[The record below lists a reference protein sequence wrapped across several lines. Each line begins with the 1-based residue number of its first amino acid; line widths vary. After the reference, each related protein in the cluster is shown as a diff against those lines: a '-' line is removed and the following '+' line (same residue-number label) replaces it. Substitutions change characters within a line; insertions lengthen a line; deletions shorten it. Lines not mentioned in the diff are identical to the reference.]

1 MADKLDALTRKVD
14 DWAYD
19 ESNPTAVEI
28 GKCTFALV
36 DAFIDGK
43 QSISRLK
50 KLVETLLI
58 LADFVQNKSWDTVG
72 VLGAVAHK
80 LEACLEIVKEH
91 IPEMAKEVSETI
103 SALRQSEMDAVRSLP
118 KNSQAKVL
126 RRVDTG
132 KTWNVEVVTLPV
144 SEINLG
150 GSVPSKVSD
159 KDKKKKEIQQNP
171 PMPKDN
177 EKSGSGEFNSLQD
190 IYDNIQS
197 EQSKMSPVEI
207 GNLTL
212 KIGRLIDKDPSK
224 ENIQIGLDI
233 LIEMLAN
240 ASEENKMI
248 IWEALVHKLEYI
260 TGKYGKLIPAGQLK
274 ELQGVINTANQ
285 VFFDWL
291 ASLPPQSNV
300 EILRRVNHS
309 TLYYDFDGF
318 LDALGIDEDMDFY
331 EIASIPVEQIIKTQ
345 SVPSRNVISEERPQ
359 RTPHESTGNNNGG
372 DGPRGPRPGF
382 MTPPPPP
389 PPHQTATAAAPIL
402 PPAPPPSGLPPKK
415 PKKKTRSYIDILNL
429 IVVAVLSSSI
439 SSVESGSDGCRL
451 TLKPEILNKMFPS
464 YGFIYDFYYSEG
476 SFFPNSGWV
485 DVSKGGGQQS
495 MSAREH
501 VCRFLDMV
509 GLKYQITGKNTI
521 VIKGSTIIKGKYNFF
536 DIKNIKNPVE
546 LIMFGYRNKAFT
558 GIINLLLTCVSRD
571 VRYRISPDIAPY
583 TPAAAEEFWN
593 YEARMAELMG
603 HVYNQML
610 SPEITR

>member
-14 DWAYD
+14 DWAFD
-19 ESNPTAVEI
+19 ESKPSAVEI
-28 GKCTFALV
+28 GKCTFALW
-36 DAFIDGK
+36 DAFMDGK

-50 KLVETLLI
+50 KLVEALLI
-58 LADFVQNKSWDTVG
+58 LADFVQSKSWDTIG
-72 VLGAVAHK
+72 ILGAVAHK
-80 LEACLEIVKEH
+80 LETCLGIVKEY
-91 IPEMAKEVSETI
+91 IPEMAKEVSKTI
-103 SALRQSEMDAVRSLP
+103 SVLRQSENNSVRSLP
-118 KNSQAKVL
+118 KNSQVRVL
-126 RRVDTG
+126 RRVDKG
-132 KTWNVEVVTLPV
+132 KTWDVEVVTVPV
-144 SEINLG
+144 SEINPDDSIAPTSI
-150 GSVPSKVSD
+150 GSD
-159 KDKKKKEIQQNP
+159 QKKKAAQQKTPTVRGNG
-171 PMPKDN
+171 
-177 EKSGSGEFNSLQD
+177 KSSLVESDSLQD
-190 IYDNIQS
+190 IYDRIQS
-197 EQSKMSPVEI
+197 EQSKMSPIEI

-212 KIGRLIDKDPSK
+212 KIGRLIDKNSSK
-224 ENIQIGLDI
+224 ENIQIGIGI
-233 LIEMLAN
+233 LIDMLSN
-240 ASEENKMI
+240 ASEHDKMM
-248 IWEALVHKLEYI
+248 IWEALIHKLEYI
-260 TGKYGKLIPAGQLK
+260 IGKYGEQIPAGQLK
-274 ELQGVINTANQ
+274 KLQEIIDSAKK

-402 PPAPPPSGLPPKK
+402 PPKK
-415 PKKKTRSYIDILNL
+415 TKKKTRSYIDILNL

-476 SFFPNSGWV
+476 GFFPNSGWV

-583 TPAAAEEFWN
+583 TPAVAEEFWN